1 MNAAKRILVS
11 IFVGF
16 VFFNHSAYASTHY
29 NSIYSVHWGHSTLS
43 IASREPLNAHVFTL
57 HSPYRVVI
65 DLPAVVMHQSI
76 PFIQSS
82 SAMTLRSRLNK
93 DHRLRLVVDD
103 AQHLVMHK
111 KISDSDGHTLTQWI
125 FEDPRTMQAN
135 TFYSAYD
142 SGKLS
147 GQSTSVK
154 KEVPRKVV
162 IVIDPGHGGKDPGAI
177 GLGGVYEKNIV
188 LSISKKLAHY
198 INAQPGLKAVLTRS
212 ADRYLTLR
220 DRLAR
225 ARRFHPDLFIAIHAD
240 AYSNARSSGAS
251 VFALSLRGAT
261 SEAARWLAAK
271 ENASELVGGVT
282 LNNKSELLK
291 SVLLNLSQT
300 ATIQAS
306 LRMGSDILSALR
318 QVTHLHRQRVEQAAF
333 VVLKSPDIP
342 SLLIETG
349 FVSNDH
355 DQRRL
360 LDSSAQWQLA
370 VAIGNGIRKS
380 TLHMKRVAS

>member
-1 MNAAKRILVS
+1 
-11 IFVGF
+11 
-16 VFFNHSAYASTHY
+16 
-29 NSIYSVHWGHSTLS
+29 
-43 IASREPLNAHVFTL
+43 
-57 HSPYRVVI
+57 
-65 DLPAVVMHQSI
+65 
-76 PFIQSS
+76 
-82 SAMTLRSRLNK
+82 MTLRSRLKK
-93 DHRLRLVVDD
+93 DHRLRLVVDG

-111 KISDSDGHTLTQWI
+111 KISVRNGHTLTQWF
-125 FEDPRTMQAN
+125 FEDPHAMRQHA
-135 TFYSAYD
+135 FYSAYD
-142 SGKLS
+142 SRQLS
-147 GQSTSVK
+147 DHNQPTTVM
-154 KEVPRKVV
+154 VRPPRKVV

-198 INAQPGLKAVLTRS
+198 INAQPGFKAVLTRS
-212 ADRYLTLR
+212 TDKYLTLR
-220 DRLAR
+220 ERLAR

-240 AYSNARSSGAS
+240 AYSNPRSSGAS

-306 LRMGSDILSALR
+306 LRIGSDILSAIGH
-318 QVTHLHRQRVEQAAF
+318 VTHLHRQRVEQAAF

-360 LDSSAQWQLA
+360 LDASAQWQLA
-370 VAIGNGIRKS
+370 VSIGNGIRKS
-380 TLHMKRVAS
+380 TVNMRRVVS